1 LRHLIP
7 GTATSILRTEGHVFF
22 QVSIGTPSPIN
33 TPDSQENPS
42 DVMRSSAR
50 ATNGKLRGTN
60 ARRTPFVAPQARL
73 VRLLSF

>member
-7 GTATSILRTEGHVFF
+7 DTATSILRTEGHDFF

-42 DVMRSSAR
+42 DVMRSSAP
-50 ATNGKLRGTN
+50 ATNGDLRGTN
-60 ARRTPFVAPQARL
+60 THGTPFVAHQARL
-73 VRLLSF
+73 VSLLSL